1 MDYYEI
7 LGVEKNATQEEIKR
21 AYRQLSL
28 KFHPDRNNDP
38 SAVEKYKDINKAYET
53 LSDISERSKY
63 DNGGPEHMEF
73 NPFGMGGMRGGGPTH
88 FFNHGGPGIRIFT
101 THGRGGMPMGDMPQ
115 EGIPPELS
123 HIFNMFGGG
132 IHPQMFAGGPRFGHP
147 PPITTNLQV
156 SMDVVLNGGN
166 IPISVERWVIENRMK
181 VYENITHIVSV
192 PKAVED
198 GEVITLQ
205 GVGNMLDYNNSG
217 DINVTIHVNNTTA
230 FKRNGLDLIYNS
242 KISLK
247 DSLCGFQIEV
257 AHLNG
262 KTYNLTNSAGKV
274 ITPGYVK
281 TLPLLGLTHPSGKC
295 GNLLIVFDVEFPTLL
310 TQEQTDA
317 LKNIL

>member
-7 LGVEKNATQEEIKR
+7 LGVEKNATQEEIKK

-53 LSDISERSKY
+53 LSDPSERSKY
-63 DNGGPEHMEF
+63 DNGGPDPMEF
-73 NPFGMGGMRGGGPTH
+73 NPFGMGGRGGGQQH
-88 FFNHGGPGIRIFT
+88 FFHSGGPGIRIFT
-101 THGRGGMPMGDMPQ
+101 THGRGMPMGGMGGMPQ

-123 HIFNMFGGG
+123 HIFNMFGGM
-132 IHPQMFAGGPRFGHP
+132 HPQMFAGGPRFGTP

-156 SMDVVLNGGN
+156 SMDIVLNGGN
-166 IPISVERWVIENRMK
+166 IPISVERWIIENGMK
-181 VYENITHIVSV
+181 VHENVTHIVTI

-198 GEVITLQ
+198 GEVITLP
-205 GVGNMLDYNNSG
+205 GVGNMLDHNNAG
-217 DINVTIHVNNTTA
+217 DIHVTVHVNNTTA

-257 AHLNG
+257 AHING
-262 KTYNLTNSAGKV
+262 KTYNLTNGAGKV

-281 TLPLLGLTHPSGKC
+281 ILPLLGLTHPSGKC
-295 GNLLIVFDVEFPTLL
+295 GNLLIAFDVEFPTSL
-310 TQEQTDA
+310 TTEQTDA